1 MQNRTTLTTAIAAL
15 LAVGVLYGI
24 GYGPVHAKPAMPA
37 PLSSENEGKAAA
49 VPQTP
54 FVDAAGGKHRIGDFK
69 GHYVLINLWATWCAP
84 CVSELPALT
93 KLQAA
98 VPGLKVVA
106 VDVGHDK
113 ADVAA
118 AFLKGHNV
126 AQLGTYVDTDLA
138 LLHAFGAYG
147 LPTTVLIDPSGK
159 EIANAEG
166 PGEWASPASI
176 AYFKALTKS

>member
-1 MQNRTTLTTAIAAL
+1 MQPRTLLTTFLAVL
-15 LAVGVLYGI
+15 LAVAVLYGI
-24 GYGPVHAKPAMPA
+24 GYGPVHAGPRMPT
-37 PLSSENEGKAAA
+37 PLSALSRAPT

-54 FVDAAGGKHRIGDFK
+54 FEDPTGGEHRIADFK
-69 GHYVLINLWATWCAP
+69 GHYVLLNLWATWCAP

-113 ADVAA
+113 SDVAE
-118 AFLKGHNV
+118 AFLKSHHV
-126 AQLGTYVDTDLA
+126 AELGTYVDRDLA

-147 LPTTVLIDPSGK
+147 LPTTVLIDPKGK
-159 EIANAEG
+159 QLAKAEG

-176 AYFKALTKS
+176 AYFKALTKG

>member
-1 MQNRTTLTTAIAAL
+1 MQNRTWLTTAATAL

-24 GYGPVHAKPAMPA
+24 GYGPVHAKPNPPA
-37 PLSSENEGKAAA
+37 PLTAETKAPA
-49 VPQTP
+49 VPATP
-54 FVDAAGGKHRIGDFK
+54 FADATGGKHRIADFK

-93 KLQAA
+93 KLQAS

-118 AFLKGHNV
+118 AFLKSHKV
-126 AQLGTYVDTDLA
+126 AQLGTFVDTDLA

-147 LPTTVLIDPSGK
+147 LPTTVLIDPTGK
-159 EIANAEG
+159 EVAKAEG
-166 PGEWASPASI
+166 PGEWASPATI
-176 AYFKALTKS
+176 AYFKDLTKS

>member
-1 MQNRTTLTTAIAAL
+1 MQNRTWLATALATL
-15 LAVGVLYGI
+15 LAVGVLYWI
-24 GYGPVHAKPAMPA
+24 GHGPVHAKTAMPQ
-37 PLSSENEGKAAA
+37 PLSAESKAPA

-54 FVDAAGGKHRIGDFK
+54 FTDAQGGSHRIADFK

-84 CVSELPALT
+84 CVSELPALAR
-93 KLQAA
+93 LQEA

-113 ADVAA
+113 SDAAA
-118 AFLKGHNV
+118 AFLKSHNV
-126 AQLGTYVDTDLA
+126 ARLGTYVDTELA

-159 EIANAEG
+159 EIAKAEG
-166 PGEWASPASI
+166 PGEWASPASV
-176 AYFKALTKS
+176 AYFKDLTKS

>member
-1 MQNRTTLTTAIAAL
+1 MQNRVLLTTAL
-15 LAVGVLYGI
+15 TVLVAVGVLYGI
-24 GYGPVHAKPAMPA
+24 GHGPVHAMPAMPA
-37 PLSSENEGKAAA
+37 PLAAETKAPA

-54 FVDAAGGKHRIGDFK
+54 FIDATGGKHRIADYK
-69 GHYVLINLWATWCAP
+69 GHYALINLWATWCAP

-93 KLQAA
+93 KLQAS

-113 ADVAA
+113 SDVAA
-118 AFLKGHNV
+118 AFLKSHNV
-126 AQLGTYVDTDLA
+126 AQLGTFVDTDLA

-159 EIANAEG
+159 EIASAEG
-166 PGEWASPASI
+166 PGEWASAQSI

>member
-1 MQNRTTLTTAIAAL
+1 
-15 LAVGVLYGI
+15 
-24 GYGPVHAKPAMPA
+24 
-37 PLSSENEGKAAA
+37 
-49 VPQTP
+49 
-54 FVDAAGGKHRIGDFK
+54 
-69 GHYVLINLWATWCAP
+69 
-84 CVSELPALT
+84 
-93 KLQAA
+93 LQAS

-113 ADVAA
+113 SDVAA
-118 AFLKGHNV
+118 AFLKNHNV

-159 EIANAEG
+159 EIAKAEG

-176 AYFKALTKS
+176 AYFKDLTKS

>member
-1 MQNRTTLTTAIAAL
+1 MQNRTWLTTAATAL

-24 GYGPVHAKPAMPA
+24 GYGPVHAKAALPA
-37 PLSSENEGKAAA
+37 PLTVETKAPA
-49 VPQTP
+49 VPATP
-54 FVDAAGGKHRIGDFK
+54 FADATGGKHRIADFK

-93 KLQAA
+93 KLQAS

-118 AFLKGHNV
+118 AFLKSHKV
-126 AQLGTYVDTDLA
+126 EQLGTFVDTDLA

-147 LPTTVLIDPSGK
+147 LPTTVLIDPTGK
-159 EIANAEG
+159 EVAKAEG
-166 PGEWASPASI
+166 PGEWASPATI
-176 AYFKALTKS
+176 AYFKDITKS

>member
-1 MQNRTTLTTAIAAL
+1 MQNRATLTTAIAAL

-24 GYGPVHAKPAMPA
+24 GYGPVHAKAAMPA
-37 PLSSENEGKAAA
+37 PLGAETKAPA
-49 VPQTP
+49 VPGTP
-54 FVDAAGGKHRIGDFK
+54 FADTSGGKHRIADFK

-84 CVSELPALT
+84 CVAELPALT
-93 KLQAA
+93 KLQAS

-113 ADVAA
+113 NDVAA
-118 AFLKGHNV
+118 AFLKSHNV

-159 EIANAEG
+159 EIAKAEG

>member
-1 MQNRTTLTTAIAAL
+1 MQPRPLLTTL
-15 LAVGVLYGI
+15 LAVLLAVAVLYGI
-24 GYGPVHAKPAMPA
+24 GYGPVHAGVRMPA
-37 PLSSENEGKAAA
+37 PLAAETEAKAA

-54 FVDAAGGKHRIGDFK
+54 FLDAAGGKHRISDFK
-69 GHYVLINLWATWCAP
+69 GHYVLVNLWATWCAP
-84 CVSELPALT
+84 CVAELPALA
-93 KLQAA
+93 KLQAT
-98 VPGLKVVA
+98 VPGLKVLA

-113 ADVAA
+113 SDVAA
-118 AFLKGHNV
+118 AFLKSHNV

-166 PGEWASPASI
+166 PGQWASPASI
-176 AYFKALTKS
+176 TYFKGLTKS

>member
-1 MQNRTTLTTAIAAL
+1 MPNRNLRKHAATAL
-15 LAVGVLYGI
+15 MAVGVLYGI
-24 GYGPVHAKPAMPA
+24 GLGPVHAAPAMPA
-37 PLSSENEGKAAA
+37 PLAAETKAAP

-54 FVDAAGGKHRIGDFK
+54 FLDAAGGSHRMGDFR
-69 GHYVLINLWATWCAP
+69 GHYVLLNLWATWCAP

-93 KLQAA
+93 RLQAA

-113 ADVAA
+113 ADAAA
-118 AFLKGHNV
+118 AFLKSHNV
-126 AQLGTYVDTDLA
+126 AQLGTYVDTELA

-147 LPTTVLIDPSGK
+147 LPTTVLIDPKGK
-159 EIANAEG
+159 EIATAQG
-166 PGEWASPASI
+166 PGEWASPQSI

>member
-1 MQNRTTLTTAIAAL
+1 MQTRTMLTTALAVL

-24 GYGPVHAKPAMPA
+24 GYGPVHAKTAMPPPLAAESKA
-37 PLSSENEGKAAA
+37 PA

-54 FVDAAGGKHRIGDFK
+54 FVDAAGGKHRIADFK

-113 ADVAA
+113 SDVAA
-118 AFLKGHNV
+118 AFLKSHNV
-126 AQLGTYVDTDLA
+126 AQLGTYVDTELA

-147 LPTTVLIDPSGK
+147 LPTTVLIDPAGH

-176 AYFKALTKS
+176 AYFKDLTKS